1 MKHKQTLAML
11 LAAAM
16 VLSMP
21 LGAYA
26 DEMKPVQDEQAMME
40 LYGTPDY
47 EAPVLHSIS
56 VDKETVKPG
65 ETLTFTLNVTD
76 DISGI
81 DYIKIELINETTG
94 KTDRIGDIV
103 TVKFHY
109 QMHWVVIVFIALKL
123 TNMQTSTC
131 LMKSLLGL

>member
-81 DYIKIELINETTG
+81 DYSSMRRPVKQIGLETLS
-94 KTDRIGDIV
+94 
-103 TVKFHY
+103 
-109 QMHWVVIVFIALKL
+109 Q
-123 TNMQTSTC
+123 STR
-131 LMKSLLGL
+131 MMNTP